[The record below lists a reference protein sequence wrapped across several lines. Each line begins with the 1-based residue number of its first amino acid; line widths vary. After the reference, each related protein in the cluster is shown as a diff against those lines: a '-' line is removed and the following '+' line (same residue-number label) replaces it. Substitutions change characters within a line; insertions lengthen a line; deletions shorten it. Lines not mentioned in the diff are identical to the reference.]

1 MGDMHEKM
9 KHLYIGVDLHK
20 QHHVAVIMD
29 CWQEK
34 ITEIKVENKPAAFPA
49 FLLDI
54 DKLVGEGLTP
64 IFGLEDVGGYGR
76 ALAQFL
82 TDHGQVVKE
91 VNPALS
97 AAERKS
103 HVTTHKSH
111 VTTHKSDS
119 WDAECVARI
128 LVNKLHSLPD
138 AMPDD
143 LYWSIQQLVTRRNGL
158 VKAQGALKNQ
168 LHIQL
173 SYHYPSYKKFFSEI
187 DGKTAIAFW
196 ERYPSPSNLEGL
208 HIEQL
213 TDFLLEASN
222 NTCSTKKASDILRL
236 VKADGQTAKEYQDT
250 RDFLVRSIVR
260 DITFKKQEMRKVEN
274 ALRELMRLLE
284 YKLDS
289 MPGIDLVTASALIA
303 EIGDVRRFPN
313 ANKLARFAGI
323 APVYIGSGGKG
334 KERKSKQGNRALH
347 ALFYNLA
354 VQQVQVAKGSK
365 LPRNPVFH
373 AYYQRKLKEGKT
385 KGQALVCIMRRLVNI
400 IYGMMKH
407 KTAYKLPILQEKK

>member
-1 MGDMHEKM
+1 MHEKQ
-9 KHLYIGVDLHK
+9 KHIYVGVDLHK
-20 QHHVAVIMD
+20 QHHVAVVIN

-34 ITEIKVENKPAAFPA
+34 LKEIKFENKPSAFPT

-54 DKLVGEGLTP
+54 DKLIEEGITP
-64 IFGLEDVGGYGR
+64 VFGLEDVGGYGR
-76 ALAQFL
+76 SLAQFL

-97 AAERKS
+97 YAERKS
-103 HVTTHKSH
+103 HMTTQ
-111 VTTHKSDS
+111 KSDS

-128 LVNKLHSLPD
+128 LLNQLNHLPD
-138 AMPDD
+138 AKPND
-143 LYWSIQQLVTRRNGL
+143 LFWSIQQLVTRRNAL

-173 SYHYPSYKKFFSEI
+173 NHHYPSYKKFFSEV
-187 DGKTAIAFW
+187 DGKTALAFW
-196 ERYPSPSNLEGL
+196 DRYPSPSCLEGVSVK
-208 HIEQL
+208 QL
-213 TDFLLEASN
+213 TTFLLEVSN
-222 NTCSTKKASDILRL
+222 NTCSVKKANEILKL
-236 VKADGQTAKEYQDT
+236 MKEDGNTTKEHQET
-250 RDFLVRSIVR
+250 RNFLVESTVR
-260 DITFKKQEMRKVEN
+260 HILFGKQEIGKVE
-274 ALRELMRLLE
+274 RELKELMSLLDFQ
-284 YKLDS
+284 LDS

-323 APVYIGSGGKG
+323 APVYFGSGGKG
-334 KERKSKQGNRALH
+334 KEQKSKQGNRALH
-347 ALFYNLA
+347 ALFYNLS

-400 IYGMMKH
+400 VYGMMKH
-407 KTAYKLPILQEKK
+407 KTAYKLPIVQEKEVV

>member
-1 MGDMHEKM
+1 MHEKQ
-9 KHLYIGVDLHK
+9 KHIYVGVDLHK
-20 QHHVAVIMD
+20 QHHVAVIIN

-34 ITEIKVENKPAAFPA
+34 LDEIKVENKPSAFST

-54 DKLVGEGLTP
+54 DKLTEEGLTP
-64 IFGLEDVGGYGR
+64 VFGLEDVGGYGR
-76 ALAQFL
+76 ALAQYL

-97 AAERKS
+97 YAERKS
-103 HVTTHKSH
+103 HVT
-111 VTTHKSDS
+111 VQKSDS

-128 LVNKLHSLPD
+128 LVRQLSHLPD
-138 AMPDD
+138 AKPHD
-143 LYWSIQQLVTRRNGL
+143 LYWSIQQLVTRRNAL

-173 SYHYPSYKKFFSEI
+173 SHHYPSYKKFFSEV
-187 DGKTAIAFW
+187 DGKTALAFW
-196 ERYPSPSNLEGL
+196 ERYPSPSCLEGVS
-208 HIEQL
+208 IKQL
-213 TDFLLEASN
+213 TTFLLEVSH
-222 NTCSTKKASDILRL
+222 NTCSVKKANEILKL
-236 VKADGQTAKEYQDT
+236 VIEDGNTTKEHQET
-250 RDFLVRSIVR
+250 RDFLVESIVR
-260 DITFKKQEMRKVEN
+260 HILFGKQEIGKVE
-274 ALRELMRLLE
+274 RELKELMSLLDFQ
-284 YKLDS
+284 LDS

-323 APVYIGSGGKG
+323 APVYFGSGGKG
-334 KERKSKQGNRALH
+334 KEQKSKQGNRALH

-365 LPRNPVFH
+365 LPRNPVFY
-373 AYYQRKLKEGKT
+373 AYYQRKLKECKT

-400 IYGMMKH
+400 VYGMMKH
-407 KTAYKLPILQEKK
+407 KTAYKLPIVQEKEVI

>member
-1 MGDMHEKM
+1 MHEKQ
-9 KHLYIGVDLHK
+9 KHIYVGVDLHK
-20 QHHVAVIMD
+20 HQHVAVIIN

-34 ITEIKVENKPAAFPA
+34 LDEIKVENKPSAFST

-54 DKLVGEGLTP
+54 DKLTEEGLTP
-64 IFGLEDVGGYGR
+64 VFGLEDVGGYGR
-76 ALAQFL
+76 ALAQYL

-97 AAERKS
+97 YAERKS
-103 HVTTHKSH
+103 HVTVQKG
-111 VTTHKSDS
+111 DS

-128 LVNKLHSLPD
+128 LVRQLSQLPD
-138 AMPDD
+138 AKPHD
-143 LYWSIQQLVTRRNGL
+143 LFWSIQQLVTRRNAL

-173 SYHYPSYKKFFSEI
+173 SHHYPSYKKFFSEV
-187 DGKTAIAFW
+187 DGKTALAFW
-196 ERYPSPSNLEGL
+196 KQYPSPSCLEGVSVKK
-208 HIEQL
+208 L
-213 TDFLLEASN
+213 TTFLLAASN
-222 NTCSTKKASDILRL
+222 NTCSVKKANEILRL
-236 VKADGQTAKEYQDT
+236 VKEDGHTTKEHQET

-260 DITFKKQEMRKVEN
+260 DITFKKKEMNYVEGE
-274 ALRELMRLLE
+274 LKELMSLLNFQ
-284 YKLDS
+284 LDS

-323 APVYIGSGGKG
+323 APVYFGSGGKG
-334 KERKSKQGNRALH
+334 KEQKSKQGNRALH

-400 IYGMMKH
+400 VYGMMKH
-407 KTAYKLPILQEKK
+407 KTAYKLPIVQEKEVV

>member
-1 MGDMHEKM
+1 MHEKQ
-9 KHLYIGVDLHK
+9 KHIYVGVDLHK
-20 QHHVAVIMD
+20 QHHVAVVIN

-34 ITEIKVENKPAAFPA
+34 LDEVKFENKPSAFST

-54 DKLVGEGLTP
+54 DKLTEEGLTP
-64 IFGLEDVGGYGR
+64 VFGLEDVGGYGR
-76 ALAQFL
+76 ALAQYL

-97 AAERKS
+97 YAERKS
-103 HVTTHKSH
+103 HVT
-111 VTTHKSDS
+111 VQKSDS

-128 LVNKLHSLPD
+128 LFNKLNHLPD
-138 AMPDD
+138 AKPHD
-143 LYWSIQQLVTRRNGL
+143 LYWSIQQLVTRRNAL

-173 SYHYPSYKKFFSEI
+173 SHHYPSYKKFFSEV
-187 DGKTAIAFW
+187 DGKTALAFW
-196 ERYPSPSNLEGL
+196 ERYPSPSCLKGVS
-208 HIEQL
+208 IKQL
-213 TDFLLEASN
+213 TTFLLEVSN
-222 NTCSTKKASDILRL
+222 NTCSVKKANEILKL
-236 VKADGQTAKEYQDT
+236 VKEDGNTTKEHQVT
-250 RDFLVRSIVR
+250 RDFLVESIVR
-260 DITFKKQEMRKVEN
+260 HILFGKQEIGKVE
-274 ALRELMRLLE
+274 RELKQLMSLLDFQ
-284 YKLDS
+284 LDS

-323 APVYIGSGGKG
+323 APVYFGSSGKG
-334 KERKSKQGNRALH
+334 KEQKSKQGNRALH

-407 KTAYKLPILQEKK
+407 KTAYELPIIKEKEVV